1 SPLVHALARTGD
13 FVAPDREPDA
23 LRRLVARLQDD
34 PLVELAWLE
43 PHTEPATLDFGREP
57 APRPLREARLAPADT
72 FSADF
77 TALQGYRGPAPD
89 GIGSLA
95 VADLPGADGAGIG
108 VVDVEGG
115 WLWSHEDLPAP
126 LVELGTQIDSD
137 AWRFHGTAVLGV
149 IRGHPNG
156 VGVTGIA
163 PACQVGNSSMGGET
177 TTAEAIL
184 AAADVLSPGDV
195 IVIELH
201 GAGPNATGFGQEG
214 FVPME
219 FWQDNFDAIR
229 EATLRGLI
237 VVEAAG
243 NGWENL
249 DDPVY
254 LGLFDP
260 DLRHS
265 GAIMV
270 GATEASTLS
279 PAWWTNNGSRVDL
292 NGWGSQVTTLSY
304 GDLQGAP
311 AFPEEQWYTA
321 TFNGTSSATPI
332 VTGAVVALSGLVR
345 ADAGVVLDAA
355 LAREILGET
364 GTPVISQRHI
374 GARPDLVAAWSAAQ
388 GAVAEISG
396 TVVDAGD
403 GLPVPDVLV
412 QVPGL
417 PAVARTAGD
426 GTWRLPRRAGSVA
439 LGFSSFGYRDTTVA
453 VDLTAGIPQ
462 VVPMDLTP
470 LARVALDG
478 AVTGAGAPLADARV
492 RVLAS
497 PLAPTTSGPDGGFT
511 FGPVPVGVV
520 DTLFVDGVPG
530 FGARHLPLSTVGA
543 GAPVLLDVRLDPVQ
557 EDFGAGDGGFT
568 AGNGTW
574 THGTP
579 PAAVTGAFTGTG
591 CWGVGMDGLG
601 YADGAVDTLT
611 SPEYDLSP
619 VVAGPWELSF
629 HWFSATEAN
638 YDGVRVEVAGADGV
652 FAPATPVGG
661 YRDRF
666 LPGLGARAGWSGHS
680 DGWRGAVFDIAA
692 YVGGPFRFRL
702 IFGADDGVA
711 DSGFFVDGIAFG
723 RNGTPSAAPDPLP
736 TPAAAALHAAPNPFN
751 PTVNLAWSAPRPGRL
766 VVTVYDLRGRRVRVL
781 HDGVVAAASG
791 RLRWDGRDAAGRAA
805 ASGVYLVR
813 LRAPGVPPVTE
824 RVVLAR

>member
-1 SPLVHALARTGD
+1 MNRKFGIGAILALWLVGSGTGAATPDAGLATGSPRLQTGRPTGRVVVRFAAGSGLEFVDSSLGVKKTASNTSQATRNLRQAMILIDKLAPGSVWRARVPAAGAARDRGSASPLVHALARTGD

-23 LRRLVARLQDD
+23 LRRLVARLRDD

-43 PHTEPATLDFGREP
+43 PHTEPASLDFGREP
-57 APRPLREARLAPADT
+57 ALRPLREARLAPADT
-72 FSADF
+72 ASADF

-108 VVDVEGG
+108 VIDVEGG

-126 LVELGTQIDSD
+126 LAQLGTQIDSD

-254 LGLFDP
+254 LGLFVP

-270 GATEASTLS
+270 GATEAGTLS

-321 TFNGTSSATPI
+321 TFNGTSSATP
-332 VTGAVVALSGLVR
+332 R
-345 ADAGVVLDAA
+345 
-355 LAREILGET
+355 
-364 GTPVISQRHI
+364 
-374 GARPDLVAAWSAAQ
+374 
-388 GAVAEISG
+388 
-396 TVVDAGD
+396 
-403 GLPVPDVLV
+403 
-412 QVPGL
+412 
-417 PAVARTAGD
+417 
-426 GTWRLPRRAGSVA
+426 
-439 LGFSSFGYRDTTVA
+439 
-453 VDLTAGIPQ
+453 
-462 VVPMDLTP
+462 
-470 LARVALDG
+470 
-478 AVTGAGAPLADARV
+478 
-492 RVLAS
+492 
-497 PLAPTTSGPDGGFT
+497 
-511 FGPVPVGVV
+511 
-520 DTLFVDGVPG
+520 
-530 FGARHLPLSTVGA
+530 
-543 GAPVLLDVRLDPVQ
+543 
-557 EDFGAGDGGFT
+557 
-568 AGNGTW
+568 
-574 THGTP
+574 
-579 PAAVTGAFTGTG
+579 
-591 CWGVGMDGLG
+591 
-601 YADGAVDTLT
+601 
-611 SPEYDLSP
+611 
-619 VVAGPWELSF
+619 
-629 HWFSATEAN
+629 
-638 YDGVRVEVAGADGV
+638 
-652 FAPATPVGG
+652 
-661 YRDRF
+661 
-666 LPGLGARAGWSGHS
+666 
-680 DGWRGAVFDIAA
+680 
-692 YVGGPFRFRL
+692 
-702 IFGADDGVA
+702 
-711 DSGFFVDGIAFG
+711 
-723 RNGTPSAAPDPLP
+723 
-736 TPAAAALHAAPNPFN
+736 
-751 PTVNLAWSAPRPGRL
+751 
-766 VVTVYDLRGRRVRVL
+766 
-781 HDGVVAAASG
+781 
-791 RLRWDGRDAAGRAA
+791 
-805 ASGVYLVR
+805 
-813 LRAPGVPPVTE
+813 
-824 RVVLAR
+824 